1 MSDAAVPQWKKDL
14 IARLRSQNK
23 RTAHAE
29 QQLFGPSHRTLPP
42 PSAAV
47 AVGSEACE
55 CGGTMVQRG
64 DKSDSDED
72 LHYGPGIVS
81 KLKERY
87 LSLAQREKP
96 RPSILR
102 KAASLENLLDDG
114 PAESGRLFQA
124 SQNKRVP
131 SRYAQKGPELKR
143 ARSVETISTPEET
156 DTKPKRESMHE
167 EMLIKGS
174 LIIPEKPPEN
184 EHKYRV
190 NRPKRIA
197 PVMNEKEKPP
207 ADVVKQAKM
216 IFERRPEQRTKPP
229 QQTGEVAAKVQTYK
243 RIIVENKPPK
253 KPAIKVKP
261 VLDKPKTN
269 GIRAKNK
276 HGDREASKSPDI
288 PPRARSPEKKVE
300 VLRPKSPE
308 DVPPSPKSPR
318 SPELKLSSDV
328 PSPKSTSL
336 PSPIPDISRVD
347 FKPEENGVKA
357 TSLSETPDLIITSS
371 PLPVVDSPSFRI
383 SATENFIKEEIRPS
397 IPEELKTYSNIEDDE
412 FMRIRPD
419 QLKPYRIV
427 VTTLVLVGRFT
438 GPYHPD
444 CIFIDEAAQA
454 SEPETDIAVALLD
467 KGKQLVLAGDP
478 KQLGPMAIKSAE
490 KFGLGIS
497 LLQRLMT
504 DCDIYQL
511 NRRTGNYD
519 SDFITMLRLNFRSH
533 PDILSIPNELF
544 YHGLLQPKSKEAKR
558 DPIVTAAI
566 YPTIKNKSQLVKGSA
581 VEFCSV
587 SSKEKREG
595 SSPSYFN
602 LFEIKMVVEY
612 VKALHNL
619 KLGPAYKVRAD
630 QIGVVT
636 PYKRQVYKIKEALKH
651 CGFADVEVGT
661 TESFQGR
668 EKRIIIISTVRAQHS
683 LLLHDRKYN
692 LGFVKHDQRFNVAVT
707 RAISKLV
714 VIGCPPVLRTDNK
727 WTKYMDLCSEHGTY
741 FGNRFMADNQQ
752 FREEV
757 IHRTR
762 RFKHVDDQFNHE

>member
-114 PAESGRLFQA
+114 PAESSRLFQA

-383 SATENFIKEEIRPS
+383 SATENFIKEEIRLSETERTPPPPS
-397 IPEELKTYSNIEDDE
+397 PKPAKKPQPSPPPTTNSMTYNFVENHAAKSQTQQPINKNVLNTQTPPSQPLKLEINGVSETSSKAKKSSNDLLSAKPTPTNLEIEKN
-412 FMRIRPD
+412 
-419 QLKPYRIV
+419 LKNAAKTLQQPKTSSSVITKCDANE
-427 VTTLVLVGRFT
+427 VTTIKV
-438 GPYHPD
+438 
-444 CIFIDEAAQA
+444 
-454 SEPETDIAVALLD
+454 
-467 KGKQLVLAGDP
+467 P
-478 KQLGPMAIKSAE
+478 KVKKPPRE
-490 KFGLGIS
+490 HEN
-497 LLQRLMT
+497 T
-504 DCDIYQL
+504 
-511 NRRTGNYD
+511 
-519 SDFITMLRLNFRSH
+519 TMLFDFR
-533 PDILSIPNELF
+533 
-544 YHGLLQPKSKEAKR
+544 
-558 DPIVTAAI
+558 
-566 YPTIKNKSQLVKGSA
+566 
-581 VEFCSV
+581 
-587 SSKEKREG
+587 
-595 SSPSYFN
+595 
-602 LFEIKMVVEY
+602 
-612 VKALHNL
+612 
-619 KLGPAYKVRAD
+619 
-630 QIGVVT
+630 
-636 PYKRQVYKIKEALKH
+636 
-651 CGFADVEVGT
+651 
-661 TESFQGR
+661 
-668 EKRIIIISTVRAQHS
+668 
-683 LLLHDRKYN
+683 DRKDVPDH
-692 LGFVKHDQRFNVAVT
+692 VKNDGVT
-707 RAISKLV
+707 RAAKLEKPKVGEGGIILIPGAWVGESFTDEDEEVLRSLEGPPSPCDVTFINDNILIDGKSSLSQKTKKAKLKISFVDEGPEVYEYPSETSLLIEDIPKS
-714 VIGCPPVLRTDNK
+714 PPVAQIRHSVPSLSVSK
-727 WTKYMDLCSEHGTY
+727 IM
-741 FGNRFMADNQQ
+741 
-752 FREEV
+752 
-757 IHRTR
+757 
-762 RFKHVDDQFNHE
+762 